1 MKKNKVLKAARNA
14 HTANTKHGM
23 GDYYGT
29 GIKNPVG
36 KIRSVMGFAQ
46 STPKSLKKPPKS
58 LA

>member
-1 MKKNKVLKAARNA
+1 MKKLKSKVKQG
-14 HTANTKHGM
+14 HTSNSQIGH

-36 KIRSVMGFAQ
+36 KIRDMTGV
-46 STPKSLKKPPKS
+46 KEIKPPKLKMPPRA